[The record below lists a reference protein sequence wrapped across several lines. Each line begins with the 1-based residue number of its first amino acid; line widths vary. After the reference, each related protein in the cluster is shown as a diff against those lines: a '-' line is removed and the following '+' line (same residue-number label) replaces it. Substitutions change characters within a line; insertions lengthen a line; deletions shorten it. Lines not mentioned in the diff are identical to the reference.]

1 MPSELFEYKSTS
13 LGNSLSSKGGNIN
26 LDEAQGIVECFVAG
40 IGNKDSVG
48 DIVASGAFAK
58 SLQRRKPRVVWGH
71 SWNDPIGKVLEIYEV
86 PNTDNR
92 LPLKMKMAGIGG
104 LFARV
109 QFNLNSEKGREA
121 FAMVAFFGEEQE
133 WSIGYKTLRAQFDQK
148 SQANVIYELELY
160 EVSPVLHGAN
170 QLTGTISVKSD
181 DNAGGVMVAMI
192 EDDEDAID
200 KAEIEKQLA
209 AILGAK
215 VSLMDVNDD
224 EITFARRMDNGEVGR
239 YKCGFSGNRGRYMFG
254 PPQPIVVM
262 PTRKPVAPMQ
272 NMPMV
277 APGVP
282 ANEPQRVIRPSQM
295 PAMPVAIKP
304 GENGNRMVPLP
315 PVQYED
321 MDDERNQPEFDK
333 NNLDQEETD
342 LRDAL
347 LKIVKRHGRFNEDSD
362 GVWAG
367 YKPAAENP
375 VAAIGVKCANC
386 VFYQGGNSCK
396 IIAMDVEPE
405 GKCRFAVIPKGV
417 VDGDTASKKTYELDE
432 EFNEEDYIADLE
444 VKYPGE
450 LAVASLRGVVGRRRK
465 KRRKFKL
472 LSEFGSTKDDDFDYK
487 PYLLPVVPQFAFQVK
502 QALDPIFDYHNVD
515 SFVDV
520 NGIVITSGVSFELIE
535 AIDTAVDNLKKKS
548 LGENDIEWKAA
559 GYRLG
564 RAIGN
569 RLIDRPNIGGGRS
582 RGRFFTSIGAED
594 FDPFTARDANLNGV
608 VGEGLFLRGVPLAT
622 PDPTPDGPG
631 SIRNPKPSPRQLAKP
646 ASEAIARAERAVENV
661 SAPKDRD
668 KLSSG
673 AIPLDLPRID
683 DPDVDSAAKY
693 GAAESQRDEL
703 QGVLDGATDADQIKK
718 LKKAIADLDKYMN
731 RVEKMAEDEI
741 AEADKPKK
749 KPKQPQVLDRNTPLS
764 RGRKPEF
771 VSIDDSQQALSSG
784 YAKYLDKPKEK
795 RTNAEVRKFDGPIG
809 AALSS
814 GKLPDKAEIPEDSP
828 ILAEMYKRMAEEII
842 EVLQD
847 LIDNPDKTKQW
858 KMPWRN
864 PEIFA
869 RNPTKNRVYQ
879 GMNQL
884 ALLLTAQSRGYKTNR
899 WAGRTQ
905 WEKLGG
911 KLKPGASARG
921 VSILVPRD
929 GRTVINAD
937 GQAIQMGRY
946 YVVQTVYNV
955 DDVSNLPNKYYE
967 VEDTDINQE
976 QRLQDIENVIQEIGP
991 AFVESKGQQAFYRPS
1006 TDKIHM
1012 PAFEQFENALA
1023 FYGTAMHETIH
1034 WTSHPTRLN
1043 RTLGREFGDEQY
1055 AFEELIAE
1063 IGSAFAMGSMGLEP
1077 TVRED
1082 HLLYLNSW
1090 LKKLR
1095 SDPLAIHR
1103 AIVQAQQANDYLLN
1117 RSATMRRLAGIPDD
1131 ERKGKED
1138 SWYEVPMLAGY
1149 EDAEQ
1154 IKPVTTIVGPMED
1167 LIDSEGWDDFVP
1179 SSPSERELAR
1189 SLEGLPAKNK
1199 DGVVITP
1206 SGALAS
1212 GKQDGPIS
1220 GTPKGKK
1227 QGVADIERI
1236 DEKVALGVAFGLK
1249 DEPTNEQR
1257 DIIAVAMSLIHKRN
1271 PAVFSV
1277 LAGAGTGKTTTLK
1290 SIAWALQREFQL
1302 WPEGDVR
1309 RTEQLAYLSDTYGVD
1324 FSKIPADKIEET
1336 VADLAKANK
1345 TGNIFY
1351 TVFNTKN
1358 QLEAEVEFPKNTGI
1372 ATTDKLWQWSLRLGQ
1387 GDAKYGKGMRRKLV
1401 MLNKSRDS
1409 KKSMRR
1415 NPKWKSEEETPDV
1428 EKMIGKN
1435 FVRETFDGT
1444 IETFVGEDPGLEAL
1458 GWVVLESGEDFVKHL
1473 EINKWPNQKKK
1484 KKMITVVDTAGKPVL
1499 NEKGKKTKVE
1509 VEVDGF
1515 ELPNGQFVEL
1525 SEMGDLLANALRRWG
1540 LSKEEKVTAKHFMQP
1555 KKAIEDLDTPRGH
1568 GKSVA
1573 PVDSIMEE
1581 SQIPKKWIDAVQSI
1595 VDQISDGDSN
1605 VMPSMEL
1612 IAKLWMMTDP
1622 DLRTDPGL
1630 ITHSSNQTKAKV
1642 AIPSSLS
1649 EGDTYVADGE
1659 EWIVTTISDKA
1670 GKTSRATLRKKVAT
1684 SDNPLGAFMVDESQD
1699 TNEVLETVLDRN
1711 RDKLPII
1718 IVGDDRQ
1725 AVYAFRDS
1733 KNILESLQ
1741 PEYAQSITE
1750 SFRYGGVIGHVTNLV
1765 LGGQNLHL
1773 TKQGVPQPVAW
1784 KHVKGQ
1790 AQTVINR
1797 QFDPLLPKEDR
1808 RGNFPID
1815 EIDDA
1820 TRELLIAGIEKKYS
1834 SPTEK
1839 LNISS
1844 LSRKEQDKAL
1854 KDLRDKLYAP
1864 KEGRIVDRYEEADK
1878 GNLPTMILC
1887 RTNAEI
1893 INEALKFINIVIN
1906 SKAVK
1911 RDERGMPKLPEVII
1925 PASKWEQLVT
1935 FTKHLDFINRTPQ
1948 QQRDYVA
1955 RFGKPQASGWLG
1967 NVWTAGALQKA
1978 LAQTRYQQARSAY
1991 NLIMKPPKNDPTAK
2005 PLGTKG
2011 MLELLQGTVV
2021 KGVHEKGKAKGKPKI
2036 DIIPAVLIPERK
2048 TMELDKWNVG
2058 VDQIKEIAGRQ
2069 KAAWKASPTQREK
2082 LFIIPNVDDTFKQAV
2097 YAALEIE
2104 GGNDKSP
2111 GKATGRIIITG
2122 DGVDTGRPIDR
2133 PDGSQEV
2140 NTPPGGRGSNNGRYR
2155 RDLEKAIIQLGLQ
2168 DKIETMQEAERG
2180 FRIEGQAGRRHYDGF
2195 VIKGETIEESTE
2207 ILAQISQAMRDAAK
2221 TAGGDV
2227 EITTMQL
2234 SKGRESRFV
2243 AVAED
2248 MGDPS
2253 QNLPSNLAQGE
2264 AGIGFMEEGNLV
2276 HVAFSRAKEMLDPGN
2291 AGFFYYL
2298 HDERTKAIRDA
2309 MKQAVVDGHI
2319 PPELDRGAFGDK
2331 DGIPLPDWYK
2341 AINAM
2346 SLSDLE
2352 GGFPARPTDE
2362 KDDEDI
2368 VVPVPV
2374 DDGDS
2379 EEVEGIITEIDE
2391 EDYEF
2396 GEDGKPGEDD
2406 FVLPEGDDDDEVI
2419 DEGDIDDVLGMTL
2432 SSGATRGGDRRI
2444 TRRSRRISGSNVYRN
2459 SLSAQQLAGLRI
2471 NGDPNSSKNR
2481 QTLQFAMQAWDG
2493 VRRRGIAIDV
2503 DDDTLS
2509 VAQRQAKT
2517 RSAMQSVGKAMKDRQ
2532 NRVRVGRV
2540 SDNSRNEN
2548 PSAETWMLSVDTLA
2562 DTIRIPTEFTSRED
2576 LEGESTVRWTQSRPA
2591 TRDEIAKMLGLSP
2604 ADAAK
2609 MSAPDAGINHDAVRL
2624 LIAELGKRPEL
2635 AAWRY
2640 FAPVTA
2646 DEAKRIIP
2654 SPDGDVVEDIP
2665 QVDLASENAGRAN
2678 MRDRFIIETFGK
2690 DAFPHWFDVEENQSM
2705 TPEEYVNLGEVSE
2718 TSKFRAS
2725 GRFYPDSAIR
2735 GDSEAE
2741 VDIYS
2746 ESFDSLLPEEGSLD
2760 ASGDVIRM
2768 DKTSIEDFD
2777 LDSLIEYLGIDKKE
2791 WKKGLQERL
2800 SAAFGTDS
2808 IGINDEWRRKG
2819 IPTATIAH
2827 MIRTG
2832 VLPDAKS
2839 VWKEADS
2846 GERLD
2851 GELKRSKYAVYE
2863 ALSEFIDKSFPK
2875 SSLNTRDN
2883 RNKIIGATDMG
2894 YTLNT
2899 ATSNRGSVWTP
2910 SKGNEPRFST
2920 GELQSMVDRFNEV
2933 FGTNHTIDDIFSEE
2947 QLRTAKER
2955 IESGN
2960 TLSKK
2965 PKN

>member
-181 DNAGGVMVAMI
+181 DSAGGVMMAMI

-321 MDDERNQPEFDK
+321 MDDDRNQPEFDK
-333 NNLDQEETD
+333 NNLDQEEAD

-417 VDGDTASKKTYELDE
+417 VGGDTASKKTYELDE

-450 LAVASLRGVVGRRRK
+450 LAVAALRGVVGRRRK

-487 PYLLPVVPQFAFQVK
+487 PYLLPVMPQFAFQVK
-502 QALDPIFDYHNVD
+502 QVLDPIFDYHNVD

-631 SIRNPKPSPRQLAKP
+631 SIRNPKPSPRQLSKP
-646 ASEAIARAERAVENV
+646 ESETIARTER
-661 SAPKDRD
+661 
-668 KLSSG
+668 LSSG
-673 AIPLDLPRID
+673 KIPLDLPRID
-683 DPDVDSAAKY
+683 DPDVDSAEKY

-731 RVEKMAEDEI
+731 RVEKMAEGEI

-749 KPKQPQVLDRNTPLS
+749 KPKQPQVLDRNTRLS
-764 RGRKPEF
+764 QGRKPEF
-771 VSIDDSQQALSSG
+771 VAIPDDPEQKLSSG
-784 YAKYLDKPKEK
+784 YAKYLNKSKNK
-795 RTNAEVRKFDGPIG
+795 RTNNEIRKFDGPIS

-1117 RSATMRRLAGIPDD
+1117 RSATMRRLAGIPDN

-1149 EDAEQ
+1149 EDIEP
-1154 IKPVTTIVGPMED
+1154 IRPTTTIVGPLED
-1167 LIDSEGWDDFVP
+1167 LLDSEAFDDFVP

-1220 GTPKGKK
+1220 GTPKGKEK
-1227 QGVADIERI
+1227 GVADIERI
-1236 DEKVALGVAFGLK
+1236 DEKVSLGVAFALK

-1309 RTEQLAYLSDTYGVD
+1309 RAEQLAYLSDTYGVD

-1387 GDAKYGKGMRRKLV
+1387 GDARYGKGMRRKLV

-1484 KKMITVVDTAGKPVL
+1484 KKMITVVDTTGKPVL

-1515 ELPNGQFVEL
+1515 ELPNGQFVEF

-1540 LSKEEKVTAKHFMQP
+1540 LSKEEKVTSKHFMQP
-1555 KKAIEDLDTPRGH
+1555 KKAIEDLDTPRGQ
-1568 GKSVA
+1568 GKSVG

-1581 SQIPKKWIDAVQSI
+1581 SQIPKQWIDAVQSI

-1612 IAKLWMMTDP
+1612 IAKLWMMTEP

-1659 EWIVTTISDKA
+1659 EWVVTTISDKA

-1684 SDNPLGAFMVDESQD
+1684 SENPLGAFMVDESQD

-1808 RGNFPID
+1808 RGNFPV
-1815 EIDDA
+1815 EELDDA
-1820 TRELLIAGIEKKYS
+1820 TRELLIAKIEKKYS

-1911 RDERGMPKLPEVII
+1911 KDERGMPKLPEVII
-1925 PASKWEQLVT
+1925 PAAKWEQLVT

-1955 RFGKPQASGWLG
+1955 RFGRPQASGWLG
-1967 NVWTAGALQKA
+1967 NVWTPGALQKA
-1978 LAQTRYQQARSAY
+1978 LNQTRYQQARSAY

-2048 TMELDKWNVG
+2048 TMELDNWNVG
-2058 VDQIKEIAGRQ
+2058 VDQIREIAGRQ

-2122 DGVDTGRPIDR
+2122 DGVDTGRPIER
-2133 PDGSQEV
+2133 PDGSQAV

-2168 DKIETMQEAERG
+2168 DKIEVMQEAERG

-2195 VIKGETIEESTE
+2195 VIKGETLEESTE

-2221 TAGGDV
+2221 TPGGDV

-2346 SLSDLE
+2346 SLSELE
-2352 GGFPARPTDE
+2352 DGFPARPTDE

-2406 FVLPEGDDDDEVI
+2406 FVLPEGDDDDEVV
-2419 DEGDIDDVLGMTL
+2419 DEGDIDDALGMRL
-2432 SSGATRGGDRRI
+2432 SSGATTDGSRRL
-2444 TRRSRRISGSNVYRN
+2444 TRRSRKISGSNIYGG

-2481 QTLQFAMQAWDG
+2481 QSLQFAMQAWDG
-2493 VRRRGIAIDV
+2493 VRKRGIAIDI
-2503 DDDTLS
+2503 DDDSLS
-2509 VAQRQAKT
+2509 VPVRQSRT
-2517 RSAMQSVGKAMKDRQ
+2517 RGAMQNVGKAMKARQ
-2532 NRVRVGRV
+2532 ERVRIGKI
-2540 SDNSRNEN
+2540 SDNNKNEN
-2548 PSAETWMLSVDTLA
+2548 PSAETWMLSIDKLA
-2562 DTIRIPTEFTSRED
+2562 DTIRIPTEFTSRENFNTED
-2576 LEGESTVRWTQSRPA
+2576 GSTIRWTQSRPA
-2591 TRDEIAKMLGLSP
+2591 TRDEISKMLGLSP
-2604 ADAAK
+2604 ANAAK
-2609 MSAPDAGINHDAVRL
+2609 MREPDAGINHDAVRL
-2624 LIAELGKRPEL
+2624 LIAELGKQKEL
-2635 AAWRY
+2635 SAWRY
-2640 FAPVTA
+2640 FAPVSA
-2646 DEAKRIIP
+2646 NEAKKVVQSPEGDII
-2654 SPDGDVVEDIP
+2654 EDIS
-2665 QVDLASENAGRAN
+2665 QIDLASENAGRAN

-2690 DAFPHWFDVEENQSM
+2690 DAFPYWFDVEENQSM
-2705 TPEEYVNLGEVSE
+2705 TPEEYVQLGEVSE

-2725 GRFYPDSAIR
+2725 GRFYPDSATR

-2741 VDIYS
+2741 IDLYG
-2746 ESFDSLLPEEGSLD
+2746 ESFDMLLPEEGSID
-2760 ASGDVIRM
+2760 DSGEIIRD
-2768 DKTSIEDFD
+2768 DKTAIEDFD
-2777 LDSLIEYLGIDKKE
+2777 LDSLLDYLGIDRKE

-2800 SAAFGTDS
+2800 SSAFGTDS
-2808 IGINDEWRRKG
+2808 IGINDAWRRKG
-2819 IPTATIAH
+2819 IPTATIAQ
-2827 MIRTG
+2827 MIRNG

-2839 VWKEADS
+2839 VWKESDT
-2846 GERLD
+2846 GERFD
-2851 GELKRSKYAVYE
+2851 TEMKRPKYAVYE
-2863 ALSEFIDKSFPK
+2863 ALYEFIDKSFPK
-2875 SSLNTRDN
+2875 LNTREN
-2883 RNKIIGATDMG
+2883 RNKIIEATDLA
-2894 YTLNT
+2894 YTLEA
-2899 ATSNRGSVWTP
+2899 ATQNRGSVWTP
-2910 SKGNEPRFST
+2910 SKGNEPRFS
-2920 GELQSMVDRFNEV
+2920 GSELQSMVNRFNEM
-2933 FGTNHTIDDIFSEE
+2933 FGTSYTIDDIFSDE
-2947 QLRTAKER
+2947 QLRTARER
-2955 IESGN
+2955 VESGTSLWVDKKN
-2960 TLSKK
+2960 SKNPDK
-2965 PKN
+2965 